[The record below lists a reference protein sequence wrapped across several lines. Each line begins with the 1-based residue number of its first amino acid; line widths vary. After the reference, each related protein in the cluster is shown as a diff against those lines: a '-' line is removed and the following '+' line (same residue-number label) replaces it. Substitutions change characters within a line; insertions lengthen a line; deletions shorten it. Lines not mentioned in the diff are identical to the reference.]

1 MFKLLR
7 KILTVEFELKL
18 AEQDKIIYRLRVDHE
33 NLSARFERMA
43 NELKQ
48 WTTPVEP
55 PKPGQD
61 ENENPFYGVRQPK
74 YFQHIAQ
81 TLLNKV
87 KQQS

>member
-18 AEQDKIIYRLRVDHE
+18 AEQDKIIYMLRVDHE

-48 WTTPVEP
+48 WTTPVET
-55 PKPGQD
+55 PKQD
-61 ENENPFYGVRQPK
+61 ENENPFFGVRQSK
-74 YFQHIAQ
+74 EFQHIAQ

-87 KQQS
+87 RQS